1 MKSKEILRSGDN
13 TYLWIEGLDV
23 KRNNDVSK
31 MYNALQFGREH
42 RESTWHT
49 FDNCANCASRWA
61 AESSS
66 VAALVT
72 EERRQINLKNSLK
85 SFLHSCWLFRT
96 FHCTVMIPVVETIK
110 ERRVDNKNV
119 SHKTPERWI
128 IWVPL

>member
-1 MKSKEILRSGDN
+1 MVLVVRIKRSFRFCHYGVKSKEILRSGDN

-66 VAALVT
+66 VASLDT
-72 EERRQINLKNSLK
+72 EA
-85 SFLHSCWLFRT
+85 T
-96 FHCTVMIPVVETIK
+96 
-110 ERRVDNKNV
+110 NK
-119 SHKTPERWI
+119 
-128 IWVPL
+128 